1 MVSLANM
8 SKRVESMLYGAFPTE
23 SPFVTT
29 LTATYTDAEGV
40 IDVLDGTQWAVN
52 DVVENTATGEQMKVL
67 SVNADILTVV
77 HGWAG
82 TPTAAAV
89 TASDVLYKNPRF
101 SQQKISD
108 SIQFTL
114 YQLED
119 WGVHGFSYGTITRA
133 DPKTFYELDDNDILN
148 GMGVLKMYVVSANS
162 EIPVPLPFRYHHS
175 LGTGPTEFTNG
186 QGVMMGNFG
195 PTSDGDT
202 IHYVYAQRLTDVGEL
217 TPHQEELVEMGT
229 TAKVLGASI
238 IPATHDPGARTD
250 RTTQPGQTSRDVRY
264 FQGQFIQMAR
274 TEAAHLSVERQ
285 KMLTESVRQARA
297 RRWVN

>member
-1 MVSLANM
+1 MVTLAAM
-8 SKRVESMLYGAFPTE
+8 SKRVEGMLYGAFPTE

-40 IDVLDGTQWAVN
+40 IDVLDGTQWEVN

-67 SVNADILTVV
+67 SISSNILTVV

-82 TPTAAAV
+82 TTTAAAV
-89 TASDVLYKNPRF
+89 AADDVLYKNPRF
-101 SQQKISD
+101 SQLEIAN

-133 DPKTFYELDDNDILN
+133 DPKTFYELSDNDIMDWL
-148 GMGVLKMYVVSANS
+148 GILKMYVVSGNS
-162 EIPVPLPFRYHHS
+162 EVPIPLPFRYHYS
-175 LGTGPTEFTNG
+175 LGTGPTEYTNG

-202 IHYVYAQRLTDVGEL
+202 IHYVYAQQLTDVGEL
-217 TPHQEELVEMGT
+217 TPMQEELVEMGT
-229 TAKVLGASI
+229 VAKVLGASI

-250 RTTQPGQTSRDVRY
+250 RTTPPGQTSRDIRY

-274 TEAAHLSVERQ
+274 TEAAHLTVQRQ
-285 KMLTESVRQARA
+285 KMLTEPAFQTRA